1 MEKIIIT
8 ARASEL
14 VDFLAMEDGIYKNI
28 LYNRDFIN
36 RQFIESDLLKT
47 DDGKI
52 YFVCNTYT
60 IKKGKKYY
68 IKNKSRKGFTLNEK
82 GKLSI
87 WFGSDIAGNPNFINA
102 LQALNI
108 DWFIN
113 EGNKLWPF
121 MTKTLFEK
129 VITGKITNPIDFL
142 SGYLKLSRINASP
155 KLMYA
160 ACKAINMNKNIFLRG
175 AYTAKD
181 VNHYL
186 EFLINNRE
194 AHHPHLVDLIS
205 QSKILERKIDF
216 KWSAK
221 RMDEEHISWTK
232 EIMAAEISSIPDK
245 TVSVNLYERIAPHAP
260 EFFESLDTQK
270 KVFMEGTLMLHCV
283 YSNYWGTIDRG
294 EYLAY
299 HINWKGQEAT
309 LGLYIDSDKNK
320 PLRLSQVYG
329 KRNSPVSSELRVAV
343 IEALQQL
350 NYDLHER
357 GVSLIKEG
365 IPVNNEIFIPF

>member
-1 MEKIIIT
+1 
-8 ARASEL
+8 
-14 VDFLAMEDGIYKNI
+14 MEDGIYKNI
-28 LYNRDFIN
+28 LYSRDFIS
-36 RQFIESDLLKT
+36 RQFIESDLIKT

-52 YFVCNTYT
+52 YFVYNIYT

-68 IKNKSRKGFTLNEK
+68 IKNKSRKGFTLDEK

-102 LQALNI
+102 LKALNI

-160 ACKAINMNKNIFLRG
+160 ACKTVGLTRNSFLRG

-186 EFLINNRE
+186 ESLVNKDTVQT
-194 AHHPHLVDLIS
+194 AHIEDLIT

-221 RMDEEHISWTK
+221 RMDEEHTAWTT
-232 EIMAAEISSIPDK
+232 EIMAAEMHSIPDAEVK
-245 TVSVNLYERIAPHAP
+245 VNHYKQLADCVPN
-260 EFFESLDTQK
+260 FFEPLDTQK
-270 KVFMEGTLMLHCV
+270 KVFVEGTMMKHCV
-283 YSNYWGTIDRG
+283 YTNYWSTINIG

-320 PLRLSQVYG
+320 PLRLSQLFG

-343 IEALQQL
+343 TDALVQL

-357 GVSLIKEG
+357 GVSLIKPG
-365 IPVNNEIFIPF
+365 IAVNNETFLPF